1 METLID
7 MVPVGI
13 WVSQDPQCNHIVGNQ
28 AANRLYEALD
38 HENVSASVSP
48 KRRFFRDGQELKPEE
63 LPMQE
68 AVAKNID
75 IRDAQVDVL
84 LPSGTWRNM
93 FGSASPLYDA
103 KGRVRGCIG
112 AFMDITARKQA
123 EEALRESKERYHRF
137 FEDDLTG
144 DYISTPEGRILLCN
158 PAFAEMFG
166 FSSAQE
172 AIGTSILDLYP
183 DPGERESLLERL
195 KQEGKIGRLE
205 VWRKRRDGEPIHIVE
220 NLVGHFNDQ
229 GQLYEIKGYLFEDT
243 DRKRAEE
250 ALREARDE
258 LEIRVQERTVELRKA
273 MDLVQAERQRF
284 QNLLDQL
291 PAYLV
296 LLSPDF
302 RVPFANR
309 FFEQRFGKCE
319 GRRCYEYLFQ
329 RPEPCENCKAY
340 NVLETNVPQHWEW
353 IGPDGRDYEIYDFPF
368 TDADGSP
375 LIMEVGL
382 DITERKQAEKALR
395 ESEQRLKLAQQI
407 ARVGTFDWD
416 IRTGVNV
423 WTPEL
428 EAMYG
433 LPPGGF
439 AKTEAAWEQLVHPED
454 RAETLRLVEQAFET
468 GEPMEG
474 QWRVIWPDAGVHWLA
489 GRWQVLKDESGKP
502 FRMTGVNIDIT
513 ERKNA
518 EAELQRFNDE
528 LKQRTVELK
537 HRARQL
543 QKLTLDMSE
552 AEDRER
558 KRLAEIL
565 HDDLQQ
571 VLASAKF
578 HLSLMRNGVRDDP
591 ALHDIG
597 DQIDQMLRDAI
608 AKSRSLSHE
617 LSPAVL
623 YHGNFGETL
632 EWLANHVQAKH
643 GLLVHV
649 HTHDQVSVESE
660 TTKAFLYK
668 VTQELLFNVVKH
680 ARVNE
685 ARIQVR
691 RLGRCIYLSIS
702 DQGRGFDPEELGQ
715 TAGFGLLSIHERIK
729 LLGGCMKIKSAKDK
743 GSMFLIAVPDGEVE
757 PELTGRAPSADTD
770 RLRVLLADDHEIV
783 REGLALLLNEES
795 SVEVIG
801 GASNGLEA
809 VDLADRLKPD
819 VVIMDVSMPLMSGD
833 EATRRIKRHL
843 PSTRVVALSMSED
856 PDTVKRM
863 HAAGAEAYVLKTAPS
878 EELLAAIRGD

>member
-1 METLID
+1 S
-7 MVPVGI
+7 VVG
-13 WVSQDPQCNHIVGNQ
+13 
-28 AANRLYEALD
+28 E
-38 HENVSASVSP
+38 
-48 KRRFFRDGQELKPEE
+48 KMRRTRTRERRQGH
-63 LPMQE
+63 
-68 AVAKNID
+68 
-75 IRDAQVDVL
+75 
-84 LPSGTWRNM
+84 
-93 FGSASPLYDA
+93 
-103 KGRVRGCIG
+103 
-112 AFMDITARKQA
+112 
-123 EEALRESKERYHRF
+123 ALRESEECYHRL
-137 FEDDLTG
+137 FEDDLSG

-183 DPGERESLLERL
+183 DPGEREPLLERL
-195 KQEGKIGRLE
+195 KQEGKIGHFG

-258 LEIRVQERTVELRKA
+258 LEIRVQERTVELRKT

-382 DITERKQAEKALR
+382 DITERK
-395 ESEQRLKLAQQI
+395 
-407 ARVGTFDWD
+407 
-416 IRTGVNV
+416 
-423 WTPEL
+423 
-428 EAMYG
+428 
-433 LPPGGF
+433 
-439 AKTEAAWEQLVHPED
+439 
-454 RAETLRLVEQAFET
+454 
-468 GEPMEG
+468 
-474 QWRVIWPDAGVHWLA
+474 
-489 GRWQVLKDESGKP
+489 
-502 FRMTGVNIDIT
+502 
-513 ERKNA
+513 NA
-518 EAELQRFNDE
+518 EAELQRLNDE
-528 LKQRTVELK
+528 LKRRTVELK

-591 ALHDIG
+591 ALHDVG

-623 YHGNFGETL
+623 HHDNFEETL
-632 EWLANHVQAKH
+632 EWLANQVQAKH
-643 GLLVHV
+643 GLVVHV

-715 TAGFGLLSIHERIK
+715 TAGFGLLSIHERIE

-795 SVEVIG
+795 AVEVIG
-801 GASNGLEA
+801 GAPNGLEA
-809 VDLADRLKPD
+809 VDLADRLKPH
-819 VVIMDVSMPLMSGD
+819 VVIMYVSMPLMSGD
-833 EATRRIKRHL
+833 EATRRIKQHL

-878 EELLAAIRGD
+878 EELLAAIRG